1 MSHVLETKRHYAQIL
16 RISGSDESEE
26 VIPQSTPI
34 APYVQIGPKAA
45 LSYSDRMKAAKVEV
59 EDSRNKVYT
68 FFFDCQFKPVI
79 FTKTS
84 HMTLKQTEKINLYG
98 LRPRFLLGFIEN
110 TLACLVYI
118 SISHLD
124 MGPSQKADLGRF
136 WALENF

>member
-1 MSHVLETKRHYAQIL
+1 MSFSFFSWNLKNNTYILSGLPEGFKKKVESLLKADCDDENDHMGHVLERKRHYAQIL

-68 FFFDCQFKPVI
+68 FF
-79 FTKTS
+79 
-84 HMTLKQTEKINLYG
+84 
-98 LRPRFLLGFIEN
+98 
-110 TLACLVYI
+110 
-118 SISHLD
+118 
-124 MGPSQKADLGRF
+124 
-136 WALENF
+136 